1 MQVTIKLFAHFRNDR
16 FIKEVRT
23 IAPGTTVG
31 AIVTELA
38 IAEEEV
44 GVILINGRH
53 SNLEQP
59 LTEGDILSLFPLV
72 GGG

>member
-1 MQVTIKLFAHFRNDR
+1 MRVTIKLFANFRNDR
-16 FIKEVRT
+16 FIKEVHT
-23 IAPGTTVG
+23 IAPDSTVG
-31 AIVTELA
+31 AIVSELA
-38 IAEEEV
+38 LTEEEV

-59 LTEGDILSLFPLV
+59 LSEGDILSLFPLV

>member
-1 MQVTIKLFAHFRNDR
+1 MQVTIKLFANFRNDR
-16 FIKEVRT
+16 FIKEVQT
-23 IAPGTTVG
+23 IAPDSTVG
-31 AIVTELA
+31 AIVSELA
-38 IAEEEV
+38 LTEEEV

-59 LTEGDILSLFPLV
+59 LSEGDILSLFPLV

>member
-1 MQVTIKLFAHFRNDR
+1 MQVTIKLFAHFRNNR

-53 SNLEQP
+53 GSLDQALAEDDN
-59 LTEGDILSLFPLV
+59 LSLFPLI

>member
-1 MQVTIKLFAHFRNDR
+1 MQVTIKLFANFRNDR
-16 FIKEVRT
+16 FIKEVQT
-23 IAPGTTVG
+23 IAPGSTVG
-31 AIVTELA
+31 AIVSELA
-38 IAEEEV
+38 LTGEEV

>member
-23 IAPGTTVG
+23 IAPGVSVG

-53 SNLEQP
+53 SNLDQS
-59 LTEGDILSLFPLV
+59 LAEGDNLSLFPLV

>member
-1 MQVTIKLFAHFRNDR
+1 MQVTIKLFANFRNDR
-16 FIKEVRT
+16 FIKEVQT
-23 IAPGTTVG
+23 IAPDSTVG
-31 AIVTELA
+31 AIVSELA
-38 IAEEEV
+38 LTEEEV

-53 SNLEQP
+53 SNLDQP

>member
-1 MQVTIKLFAHFRNDR
+1 MQVTVKLFAHFRTNR
-16 FIKEVRT
+16 FNSEVRT

-53 SNLEQP
+53 GRLDQSLA
-59 LTEGDILSLFPLV
+59 EGDILSLFPLV

>member
-1 MQVTIKLFAHFRNDR
+1 
-16 FIKEVRT
+16 
-23 IAPGTTVG
+23 VG
-31 AIVTELA
+31 AIVSELA
-38 IAEEEV
+38 LTEEEV

-59 LTEGDILSLFPLV
+59 LNEGDILSLFPLV

>member
-1 MQVTIKLFAHFRNDR
+1 VQVTIKLFANFRNNR
-16 FIKEVRT
+16 FNKEVRT
-23 IAPGTTVG
+23 IAPGITVG

-53 SNLEQP
+53 GSLDQA
-59 LTEGDILSLFPLV
+59 LAEGDSLSLFPLI